1 MIETKHN
8 IVMNTH
14 VIDIGYNQ
22 EYGYVCVSVDN
33 NDLTINY
40 YDKDGKLAT
49 QDVHKLQRKLTAEE
63 IAFTEAYLHNV
74 ADAKESVVHE
84 FLQSLHD
91 HDKFCEDYP
100 CEYSGLADAHGMW
113 KDALAFAKQP
123 AHCTKK
129 EEEDDNYILIS

>member
-1 MIETKHN
+1 MIETKHK

-14 VIDIGYNQ
+14 VIDIGDNQ

-33 NDLTINY
+33 NDLTINF

-63 IAFTEAYLHNV
+63 IAFTKAYLHNV
-74 ADAKESVVHE
+74 ADAKKSVVHE
-84 FLQSLHD
+84 FLMSLHD

-113 KDALAFAKQP
+113 KDALEFAKQP
-123 AHCTKK
+123 ANCTKK

>member
-33 NDLTINY
+33 NDLTINF
-40 YDKDGKLAT
+40 YDKDNRLVS
-49 QDVHKLQRKLTAEE
+49 QDVHKIRRNLTADE

-74 ADAKESVVHE
+74 ADANESVVHE

-100 CEYSGLADAHGMW
+100 CEYTGLADAHGMW
-113 KDALAFAKQP
+113 RDALAFAKDP
-123 AHCTKK
+123 AYYAKK
-129 EEEDDNYILIS
+129 EDDNYILIS

>member
-1 MIETKHN
+1 MIETKHSFA
-8 IVMNTH
+8 MNTH
-14 VIDIGYNQ
+14 VIDIGDNQ

-33 NDLTINY
+33 NDLTINF

-49 QDVHKLQRKLTAEE
+49 QAVHKLQRKLTDEE

-113 KDALAFAKQP
+113 RDALAFAKE
-123 AHCTKK
+123 AK
-129 EEEDDNYILIS
+129 

>member
-14 VIDIGYNQ
+14 VIDIGDNQ

-113 KDALAFAKQP
+113 RDALAFAKDP
-123 AHCTKK
+123 AYYAKK
-129 EEEDDNYILIS
+129 EDDNYILIS